1 VPNTNNPPTE
11 TPDETQPGIDLH
23 NPEYFIN
30 RELSLLMFNR
40 RVLELGKD
48 DSVPLLERLR
58 YLCISCSNLD
68 EFFEVRAASVLQ
80 QLKLNITTL
89 DPAGLSPEEQME
101 QIAVQAHALVHD
113 QYDLF
118 NKILVPELEE
128 NDIHFLRRSQWNE
141 EQTNWVRN
149 YFRRELLPVLT
160 PLGLDPAHPF
170 PRILNKSLN
179 FIVKLEG
186 KDAFGR
192 ESDMAVVQAPRALPR
207 IIRMPADISPSKD
220 TFVFLSSVIHA
231 HVDDMFPG
239 MHALGCYQF
248 RVTRNSELFV
258 EEDVDDLLSALEGEL
273 PIRNY
278 GDSVR
283 LEVADVCPAEIYR
296 LLMEKFNL
304 EERDLY
310 RVNGP
315 VNLHRLMAVVGLVQ
329 RDELKF
335 PPFQPRLPADFRPE
349 GNIFEYIDAHKQVL
363 LHHPFQSFEPVI
375 QFLTQAAQHPNTVAI
390 KMTLYR
396 TGPDSPI
403 VSALVAAA
411 KAGKEVTAVI
421 ELRARFDEAAN
432 IAVATRLQDAGAYV
446 AYGVVGYK
454 THAKLT
460 LVVMRQRRRLKRY
473 IHMGTGN
480 YHSGTAKAYTDY
492 GLLTSD
498 RVLGDDVH
506 RLFMQ
511 LTGLGKAVNLK
522 KLMQAPFT
530 LYEGM
535 VERIRREAEH
545 ARAGKRAL
553 IRLKMNSLV
562 EPNIIADLY
571 AASCAGVKIELIV
584 RGVCCLRPGVKGV
597 SDNIHVRSV
606 MGRFLE
612 HTRVFYF
619 LNGGQDELY
628 CSSADWMPRN
638 FFRRVESC
646 FPVEDRQLKRRII
659 RETFTT
665 YLRDNSQ
672 AWVLRPTKK
681 YKRLKPSAKAK
692 RRAAQEILLEMF
704 S

>member
-1 VPNTNNPPTE
+1 MAKGSE
-11 TPDETQPGIDLH
+11 KTPLEREPDL
-23 NPEYFIN
+23 NDPEYFIN

-40 RVLELGKD
+40 RVLELAQD
-48 DSVPLLERLR
+48 ADVPLLERLR
-58 YLCISCSNLD
+58 YLCISCANLD
-68 EFFEVRAASVLQ
+68 EFFEVRVASVQQ
-80 QLKLNITTL
+80 QLKLNITTR
-89 DPAGLSPEEQME
+89 DPAGLTPIEQME
-101 QIAVQAHALVHD
+101 QISAQAHALVHD
-113 QYDLF
+113 QYELF
-118 NKILVPELEE
+118 NKVLVPALQADE
-128 NDIHFLRRSQWNE
+128 IHFLRRSQWNE
-141 EQTNWVRN
+141 EQAAWVKG

-170 PRILNKSLN
+170 PRIQNKSLN
-179 FIVKLEG
+179 FIIKLEG
-186 KDAFGR
+186 RDAFGR

-207 IIRMPADISPSKD
+207 IIRMPEEISPSRD

-239 MHALGCYQF
+239 MQVLGCYQF
-248 RVTRNSELFV
+248 RVTRNSDLFV
-258 EEDVDDLLSALEGEL
+258 EEDVDDLLSALQGEL

-283 LEVADVCPAEIYR
+283 LEVADVCPPEIYR
-296 LLMEKFNL
+296 LLMEKFKL

-310 RVNGP
+310 QVNGP
-315 VNLHRLMAVVGLVQ
+315 VNLHRLMAVVGLVD
-329 RDELKF
+329 RNELKF
-335 PPFQPRLPADFRPE
+335 APFTQKLPPGYNPDKS
-349 GNIFEYIDAHKQVL
+349 IFDYIDQNKQVL

-375 QFLTQAAQHPNTVAI
+375 QFLKQAATHPDTVAI

-403 VSALVAAA
+403 VDALVAAA

-460 LVVMRQRRRLKRY
+460 LVVMRQRRRVKRY
-473 IHMGTGN
+473 VHLGTGN

-492 GLLTSD
+492 GLMTGD

-522 KLMQAPFT
+522 KLLQAPFT
-530 LYEGM
+530 LYDGM
-535 VERIRREAEH
+535 VARIRREADH
-545 ARAGKRAL
+545 AREGKRAL

-562 EPNIIADLY
+562 EPGIIVELY
-571 AASCAGVKIELIV
+571 KASRAGVKIELIV

-597 SDNIHVRSV
+597 SENIHVRSV

-619 LNGGQDELY
+619 LNGGSEELF

-638 FFRRVESC
+638 FFRRVEAC
-646 FPVEDRQLKRRII
+646 FPIEDRQLKRRII

-681 YKRLKPSAKAK
+681 YKRLKPSAKAP
-692 RRAAQEILLEMF
+692 RRAAQEMLLEMF